1 MFLKRTIT
9 KNVNIMQLFKPKYA
23 CIHALTRKYYR
34 TEQSSPEYS
43 TINES
48 EVSKFSQIANE
59 WWSPNGPVKLLH
71 TMNPLRISY
80 IREQLKNKKI
90 GDEVSSSSYHHHH
103 PFRGLRMLDIGCGGG
118 VLTEALVRLGGS
130 VIGVDASDEN
140 IKIAKLQTKK
150 DPILHGNLEY
160 QCITAEKLLKQGE
173 TFDVVCAMEI
183 IEHVNNPVEFLKAC
197 AGLVKPGGG
206 YLFLSTIS
214 RTPLSYILT
223 ILLAENTFKIVPQG
237 THDFQKYLRPDELQ
251 KIIENI
257 KNDDKW
263 GKVIDI
269 TGIGLNPITS
279 KWCKLPDWIPGKF
292 DVNYF
297 LTAQRI

>member
-90 GDEVSSSSYHHHH
+90 GDE
-103 PFRGLRMLDIGCGGG
+103 
-118 VLTEALVRLGGS
+118 ALVRLGGS

-140 IKIAKLQTKK
+140 IKIAKLHAKK